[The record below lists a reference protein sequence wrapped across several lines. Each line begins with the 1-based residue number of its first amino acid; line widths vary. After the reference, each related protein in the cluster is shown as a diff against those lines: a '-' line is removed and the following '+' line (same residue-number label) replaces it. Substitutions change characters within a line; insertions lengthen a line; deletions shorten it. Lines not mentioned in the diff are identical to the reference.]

1 MLSNEKAKFT
11 DREIVEKGSK
21 ALIKELGYSGFLR
34 FIRQIESNGD
44 DYIKLQDELYKD
56 MPLDE
61 LFNEAESNWS
71 SRKK

>member
-11 DREIVEKGSK
+11 DREIVEKGSR

-34 FIRQIESNGD
+34 FVGQIESNGD

-56 MPLDE
+56 IPLDE
-61 LFNEAESNWS
+61 LFNEAESNWN